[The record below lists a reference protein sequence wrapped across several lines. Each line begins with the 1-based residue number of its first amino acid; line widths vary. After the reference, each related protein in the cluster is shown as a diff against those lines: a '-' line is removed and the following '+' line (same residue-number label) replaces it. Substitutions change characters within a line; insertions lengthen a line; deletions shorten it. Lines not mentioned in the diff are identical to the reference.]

1 MESPFR
7 SFACIVT
14 MNLEEVRRHRQGA
27 GSTPRFMESRYD
39 FADVLCEHEPD
50 LYKSLNDE

>member
-1 MESPFR
+1 MVLDPLFHRRRKS
-7 SFACIVT
+7 
-14 MNLEEVRRHRQGA
+14 NQVRRHRQGA